1 MIHSTGMAMDLRIT
15 ESDAEDDGKQ
25 AGWSIGDGRLDRNR
39 RSSDPWS
46 VPAAV
51 HYPPG
56 SIAIKLV
63 GHLVVTTINEPT
75 GRDFPH
81 TKRTLGFVS
90 SDWTS
95 SGRLTY
101 PADGDPWADYGD
113 SGWGD
118 MFNLVGL
125 EPRKTY
131 RVEVDFT
138 RVANTVGGSIQMYI
152 CCNHGP
158 DPYAVSEWDSNYDGR
173 AIFDFD
179 TGWTV
184 GATFVSVIPSNSM
197 NPDVWEFGDYTVTL
211 TDVTGLTRLVSNTS
225 QRPIEVLYQ
234 VVGDFNGTNILQ
246 ATSFMTGSND
256 GGYTL
261 DRVTA
266 YIRRTI
272 TDSTFSGVP
281 KAAIHSNAAGDLP
294 GTKLCDLQML
304 ADYETGLNLSNGDW
318 PDELYAPGC
327 ASNTLAKTTTYW
339 IVFSH
344 QSSPAGNYAVGNA
357 EGPIAPATSPSD
369 DPHGAAGWSI
379 GDKRYHKQGTVV
391 WDEVPNSRP
400 LAIGVYGTPK

>member
-1 MIHSTGMAMDLRIT
+1 MSETIRGQLTLYVCDSPFPFRNITQDGTGVFWSGTGLNWD
-15 ESDAEDDGKQ
+15 DQAE
-25 AGWSIGDGRLDRNR
+25 
-39 RSSDPWS
+39 
-46 VPAAV
+46 
-51 HYPPG
+51 
-56 SIAIKLV
+56 
-63 GHLVVTTINEPT
+63 
-75 GRDFPH
+75 
-81 TKRTLGFVS
+81 RTLYITREVQDPVRHEPSGSDFSHDGDTRGFVS
-90 SDWTS
+90 VGTPS
-95 SGRLTY
+95 SGRMSY
-101 PADGDPWADYGD
+101 PEDGDPWADYGD
-113 SGWGD
+113 PGWGD
-118 MFNLVGL
+118 MFRLVGL

-131 RVEVDFT
+131 RVEVDFN
-138 RVANTVGGSIQMYI
+138 RVDNTVGGSIQMYI

-179 TGWTV
+179 TGRTV

-197 NPDVWEFGDYTVTL
+197 NPDGWEFGSYTVTL
-211 TDVTGLTRLVSNTS
+211 TDVTGLTRLVSNTR
-225 QRPIEVLYQ
+225 QRPTEVLYKL
-234 VVGDFNGTNILQ
+234 VGDSSGTNIQQ

-256 GGYTL
+256 GGYKL

-266 YIRRTI
+266 YMRRII

-281 KAAIHSNAAGDLP
+281 KAAIHSNATGGLP

-339 IVFSH
+339 VVFSEAG
-344 QSSPAGNYAVGNA
+344 SPAGNYVVGDANSVN
-357 EGPIAPATSPSD
+357 E

-379 GDKRYHKQGTVV
+379 GDHRYHKQGTVA
-391 WDEVPNSRP
+391 WDEVPNSHP